1 MVSLG
6 RKLRTAR
13 EQQGLS
19 LAEIAS
25 RTRIRP
31 AYLEAIEQDRL
42 EQIPGGFFSR
52 SFVRQYAQA
61 LGLTSAEIDGDLEAV
76 TVPPVE
82 TVPVEKV
89 LRDYRPTKPALVV
102 EEDGSEFLHEAAFVK
117 DSNSGRIWMALAI
130 TLIFG
135 SAGYLAWQQRPDLR
149 AFVLGRASGAPD
161 TQAAQVVPPVTAA
174 VPAMAPSGGPVPPAD
189 ATPGSGTDAA
199 SLAANNTNPLAQA
212 VNAQPQTSSA
222 ATPAGGSQ
230 TSPSGVA
237 GVAATRTVEATKPM
251 SSAGQTS
258 PIEVA
263 VSATEKSWVRLLSD
277 GEKIF
282 GGVMEAGETR
292 RIAGSMSAVV
302 FTGNAGGLAI
312 QYNGRPLGA
321 PGPRGQI
328 RTVVFTPQNFEI
340 RSSQPPPVSPS
351 SPGVAGAA
359 VREP

>member
-19 LAEIAS
+19 LADIAT
-25 RTRIRP
+25 RTRIRLS
-31 AYLEAIEQDRL
+31 YLEAIEQDRL
-42 EQIPGGFFSR
+42 DQIPGGFFSR

-61 LGLTSAEIDGDLEAV
+61 LGLTSADIDGDLEAV

-89 LRDYRPTKPALVV
+89 LRDYRPTKPTLLV
-102 EEDGSEFLHEAAFVK
+102 EEDGSEFFHEAAFVK
-117 DSNSGRIWMALAI
+117 ESNSGRIWMALAV

-135 SAGYLAWQQRPDLR
+135 SAGYLTWQQRPDLR
-149 AFVLGRASGAPD
+149 AFVLGKTIGAPPV
-161 TQAAQVVPPVTAA
+161 ANAPVTPA
-174 VPAMAPSGGPVPPAD
+174 VALAPVAPAPTEPVDSNPSTPFAEVRQEASPDSVPPAPQASNLKPKT
-189 ATPGSGTDAA
+189 ATPLA
-199 SLAANNTNPLAQA
+199 SPPPLRTENLKPTAPA
-212 VNAQPQTSSA
+212 TSSPQR
-222 ATPAGGSQ
+222 PA
-230 TSPSGVA
+230 
-237 GVAATRTVEATKPM
+237 
-251 SSAGQTS
+251 SSGQTS

-302 FTGNAGGLAI
+302 FTGNAGGIVI

-321 PGPRGQI
+321 PGTRGQI
-328 RTVVFTPQNFEI
+328 RTVVFTAQKFEI
-340 RSSQPPPVSPS
+340 RSSQPPPASPS

>member
-19 LAEIAS
+19 LADIAT
-25 RTRIRP
+25 RTRIRLS
-31 AYLEAIEQDRL
+31 YLEAIEQDRL
-42 EQIPGGFFSR
+42 DQIPGGFSSR

-61 LGLTSAEIDGDLEAV
+61 LGLTSADIDGDLEAV

-89 LRDYRPTKPALVV
+89 LRDYRPTKPTLLV
-102 EEDGSEFLHEAAFVK
+102 EEDGSEFFHEAAFVK
-117 DSNSGRIWMALAI
+117 ESNSGRIWMALAI

-135 SAGYLAWQQRPDLR
+135 SAGYLTWQQRPDLR
-149 AFVLGRASGAPD
+149 AFVLGKTIGAPPV
-161 TQAAQVVPPVTAA
+161 ANAPVAPVVPVPVEPAPTVPADGNPA
-174 VPAMAPSGGPVPPAD
+174 VPYAEVNQEAAPGSVPPAPQASNLKPES
-189 ATPGSGTDAA
+189 ATPLA
-199 SLAANNTNPLAQA
+199 SPPPLST
-212 VNAQPQTSSA
+212 PQNLRTESLKPTAPPTSS
-222 ATPAGGSQ
+222 PQ
-230 TSPSGVA
+230 
-237 GVAATRTVEATKPM
+237 RTAST
-251 SSAGQTS
+251 GQTS

-302 FTGNAGGLAI
+302 FTGNAGGLVI

-340 RSSQPPPVSPS
+340 RSSQPQPASPS
-351 SPGVAGAA
+351 SPGAAGAA

>member
-6 RKLRTAR
+6 RKLRAAR
-13 EQQGLS
+13 EQQALS

-25 RTRIRP
+25 RTRIRLS
-31 AYLEAIEQDRL
+31 YLEAIEQDQL
-42 EQIPGGFFSR
+42 DQIPGGFFSR

-61 LGLTSAEIDGDLEAV
+61 LGLNGADINGDLEAV
-76 TVPPVE
+76 TISPVE
-82 TVPVEKV
+82 TVPVEKI
-89 LRDYRPTKPALVV
+89 LRDYRPTKPALVA
-102 EEDGSEFLHEAAFVK
+102 EDGAEFFHEAAFVK
-117 DSNSGRIWMALAI
+117 ESNSGTIWMTLAV

-135 SAGYLAWQQRPDLR
+135 SAGYLTWQQRPDLR
-149 AFVLGRASGAPD
+149 AFVLGRTTTPAAVSTTSAPAVTPPATNVPNPNTDPGVPAANESQEPAASPTTAP
-161 TQAAQVVPPVTAA
+161 PELTAA
-174 VPAMAPSGGPVPPAD
+174 NRAPALPLKSTAPSAGPVPSAAAP
-189 ATPGSGTDAA
+189 AA
-199 SLAANNTNPLAQA
+199 SVAPPTS
-212 VNAQPQTSSA
+212 QPGLLSRGTAS
-222 ATPAGGSQ
+222 
-230 TSPSGVA
+230 V
-237 GVAATRTVEATKPM
+237 
-251 SSAGQTS
+251 GQTS
-258 PIEVA
+258 PVEVA

-302 FTGNAGGLAI
+302 FTGNAGGIQIRFNGQAI
-312 QYNGRPLGA
+312 GA

-328 RTVVFTPQNFEI
+328 RTVVLTPQNYEI